1 MPLYPRTPFLL
12 VAVFLA
18 LFPLIAARAAE
29 ESAPHIN
36 HAAPPEQ
43 AKATAPHAGPGMS
56 AMPGM
61 NATDPHA
68 GHTAPTAQPSESSG
82 APASTPLVINP
93 PQPATFPLK
102 QQGTPPPEIVER
114 LGDHVP
120 PGITLVDEHG
130 KSVDVRELLDRPTL
144 IMPVFFSCP
153 AGCHTMQAS
162 MAAALPGVNLEPG
175 RDFRVISVS
184 FDEEDTPAQA
194 LRKKA
199 DYMAAM
205 NFAFPEDAWIFLTGD
220 QDSIKR
226 FMDALGFPF
235 IRIGKGNFSHP
246 LAVIVTAPEGKV
258 VRYMYGQGFLPF
270 DLNMALNEA
279 ALGKTGLSVKRMLAY
294 CFSYDPEARGYVFN
308 FMRVAGAFIIFGALV
323 FLAILLLGG
332 KKKRR
337 ASS

>member
-1 MPLYPRTPFLL
+1 MPLHPRTPFLL
-12 VAVFLA
+12 VVMFLA
-18 LFPLIAARAAE
+18 LFPLIAAGAAE
-29 ESAPHIN
+29 ESPSHTDHPAP
-36 HAAPPEQ
+36 AGQAETPTPP
-43 AKATAPHAGPGMS
+43 AGRDTS

-61 NATDPHA
+61 NSGDPHA
-68 GHTAPTAQPSESSG
+68 GHAAPAAQPAEPT
-82 APASTPLVINP
+82 PASTPLVITP

-102 QQGTPPPEIVER
+102 QQGTPPPEIAER
-114 LGDHVP
+114 LGNHVP
-120 PGITLVDEHG
+120 SGITMVDEHG

-144 IMPVFFSCP
+144 ILPVFFSCP

-226 FMDALGFPF
+226 FMDSLGFPF

-258 VRYMYGQGFLPF
+258 TRYMYGQGFLPF
-270 DLNMALNEA
+270 NLNMALNEA

-294 CFSYDPEARGYVFN
+294 CFSYDPESRGYVFN
-308 FMRVAGAFIIFGALV
+308 FMRVAGVIIIFGALV